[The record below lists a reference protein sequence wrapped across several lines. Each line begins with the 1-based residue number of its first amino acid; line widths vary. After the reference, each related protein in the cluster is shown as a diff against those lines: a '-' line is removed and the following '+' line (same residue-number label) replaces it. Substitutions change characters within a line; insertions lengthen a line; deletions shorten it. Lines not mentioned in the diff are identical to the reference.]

1 MSHSDSFRYNSKLP
15 SNERYELGAFPF
27 LNCTL
32 VYSRPNQAGYRN
44 YLRVEQPL
52 PSLSKVEDR
61 GQEVAGCGGEGAGV
75 FMT

>member
-1 MSHSDSFRYNSKLP
+1 MSISIPKL
-15 SNERYELGAFPF
+15 
-27 LNCTL
+27 
-32 VYSRPNQAGYRN
+32 YSGILTAEAGRFRN

-52 PSLSKVEDR
+52 PSVSKVDR